1 MRCELDLSLNFLIL
15 EVSLKT
21 EESLCTIQ
29 TNGGYVTQ
37 IKDVKV
43 ALCEAETKV
52 SVHTFQKVNIMNF
65 EVPLCRH
72 A

>member
-1 MRCELDLSLNFLIL
+1 MQCEFELSLNFLIL

-29 TNGGYVTQ
+29 TNGGYATQ

-52 SVHTFQKVNIMNF
+52 SVHIFQKVNIMNF

>member
-1 MRCELDLSLNFLIL
+1 MQCELELSLNFLIL
-15 EVSLKT
+15 EVSLKN

-29 TNGGYVTQ
+29 TNGGYVPQ
-37 IKDVKV
+37 IKVVKV
-43 ALCEAETKV
+43 ALCEAETKA
-52 SVHTFQKVNIMNF
+52 SVNTFQKVNIMNF